1 MAAPLPGPNGPRV
14 ADAFSLTPDP
24 SAYVPR
30 LALEAAL
37 AELAEGVGKTP
48 SCAALTGEAG
58 LGKTL
63 LLHLLRER
71 LLGAFEC
78 LYVPFP
84 RLEAPELW
92 RWTAVALGL
101 GSGQDDRAAVLG
113 RAHRLHHADGS
124 GLLLLVDDAAAL
136 PASTSAN
143 LLAAADLPGLSL
155 VLAFSSADRSQLEAL
170 PAHVR
175 RVEIGPPMTL
185 AETRSYV
192 HARLRRADPHGALA
206 ACLSARQL
214 AAFHADS
221 GGVPARLHALLD
233 DWVRSIDDEPIEP
246 ALLAAKPS
254 APPVTPALGAEPAMT
269 SDVNDL
275 AAFGSRFPSP
285 LARVALVTLFV
296 SATLGAWL
304 FALQRTPPPGSSVG
318 VPVERSEPAPQE
330 PTRAPAPLPPPA
342 EPAAPS
348 SEAAP
353 AAVESAPPASGPAES
368 VEVAPRAR
376 SRPLAPLLPAA
387 PPIPDPNQPEPTV
400 HVSTPPFPDEHVP
413 RLLEPQPLAAPPPG
427 PRLSVN
433 AAPWAEISLDGHPVG
448 DTPLGELRVTPGAH
462 VVRAK
467 LPDGRVIERSV
478 EARAGDLYLVFP

>member
-1 MAAPLPGPNGPRV
+1 VAGPLLAPNGPRV

-84 RLEAPELW
+84 RLEASELW

-101 GSGQDDRAAVLG
+101 GGGQDDRAAVLG
-113 RAHRLHHADGS
+113 RAHRLHHADGN
-124 GLLLLVDDAAAL
+124 GLVLLVDDAAAL
-136 PASTSAN
+136 PAATRAD
-143 LLAAADLPGLSL
+143 LLAAANLPGLSL
-155 VLAFSSADRSQLEAL
+155 VLAFGSEDRSQLEAL

-175 RVEIGPPMTL
+175 RVELGPPMTL

-192 HARLRRADPHGALA
+192 HARLRRADPSGALA
-206 ACLSARQL
+206 ACLTARQL

-221 GGVPARLHALLD
+221 SGVPARLHALLD
-233 DWVRSIDDEPIEP
+233 GWVRSIDDEPIEP
-246 ALLAAKPS
+246 AEVAAKPS
-254 APPVTPALGAEPAMT
+254 AAPVTPALGAEPVAVVMP
-269 SDVNDL
+269 DANDRI
-275 AAFGSRFPSP
+275 AAWERRLRSP
-285 LARVALVTLFV
+285 RARVALVTLFV
-296 SATLGAWL
+296 LATLGTWL
-304 FALQRTPPPGSSVG
+304 FVLQRTPAGSSVG

-330 PTRAPAPLPPPA
+330 PAPAPAPPPPPA
-342 EPAAPS
+342 AS
-348 SEAAP
+348 
-353 AAVESAPPASGPAES
+353 AAVEPAPPASEPAAS
-368 VEVAPRAR
+368 IEVAPTAP
-376 SRPLAPLLPAA
+376 SRPLAPPLPAA
-387 PPIPDPNQPEPTV
+387 PPIPDPNQPEPAV
-400 HVSTPPFPDEHVP
+400 HISTLPFPDEHVP
-413 RLLEPQPLAAPPPG
+413 ALLEPQPLAAPPPG

-462 VVRAK
+462 VVSAK
-467 LPDGRVIERSV
+467 LPDGRVVERSV
-478 EARAGDLYLVFP
+478 EARAGDLYVVFP